1 MTKVVIAKLKQRGNT
16 SVKTK
21 RVRSASGKFQM
32 FHTLDA
38 DSPTFAND
46 LNLIFRK
53 NVAKARR
60 GKK

>member
-1 MTKVVIAKLKQRGNT
+1 MTKVVIAKLKQHGST

-60 GKK
+60 DKK